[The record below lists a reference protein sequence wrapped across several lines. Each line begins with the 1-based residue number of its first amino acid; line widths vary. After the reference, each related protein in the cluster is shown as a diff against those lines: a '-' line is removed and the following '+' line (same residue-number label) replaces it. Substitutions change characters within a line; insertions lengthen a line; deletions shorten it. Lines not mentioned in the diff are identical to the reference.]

1 MAVVSDPISDMLTR
15 IRNACRSGHRTVI
28 MPSSRMKVAIAEA
41 LKQTGYIR
49 DFTVAGEVKKT
60 LSIEL
65 KYEGKVPAIEGIKR
79 VSTPACRVYVSCDEI
94 PHVLGG
100 MGVSILS
107 TSAGVMGDAKA
118 RKEKLGGELL
128 CSVW

>member
-15 IRNACRSGHRTVI
+15 VRNACQSGHREVI
-28 MPSSRMKVAIAEA
+28 MPSSKMKAAIAEV
-41 LKQTGYIR
+41 LKQEGYIL

-60 LSIEL
+60 LALTL
-65 KYEGKVPAIEGIKR
+65 KYEGKVSVIEGIKR
-79 VSTPACRVYVSCDEI
+79 VSTPSCRMYVSCDEI
-94 PHVLGG
+94 PHVQGG

-107 TSAGVMGDAKA
+107 TSRGIMSSTKA

-128 CSVW
+128 CTVW

>member
-15 IRNACRSGHRTVI
+15 IRNACRSGHPTVI

-65 KYEGKVPAIEGIKR
+65 KYEGKVPGIEGIKR
-79 VSTPACRVYVSCDEI
+79 VSTPSCRVYVACDEI

-107 TSAGVMGDAKA
+107 TSSGVMSDAKA

>member
-15 IRNACRSGHRTVI
+15 IRNACQAGHRTTI
-28 MPSSRMKVAIAEA
+28 MPSSKMKVAIAEA
-41 LKQTGYIR
+41 LKQSGYIL

-65 KYEGKVPAIEGIKR
+65 KYSGKVPAIEGLKR
-79 VSTPACRVYVSCDEI
+79 ISLPSCRVYVSSDEI
-94 PHVLGG
+94 PHVQGG
-100 MGVSILS
+100 MGIGILS
-107 TSAGVMGDAKA
+107 TSRGVMSSTKA

-128 CSVW
+128 CNVW